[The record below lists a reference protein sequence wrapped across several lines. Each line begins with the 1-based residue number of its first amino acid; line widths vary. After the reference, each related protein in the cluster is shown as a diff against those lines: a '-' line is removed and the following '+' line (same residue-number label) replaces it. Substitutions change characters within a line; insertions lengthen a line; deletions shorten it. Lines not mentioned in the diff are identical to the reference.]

1 MGNGQAGAQDATGE
15 SATTQANTA
24 ATATPREPVLNRL
37 WRQSLHRLRRQRLVE
52 CLLADRLLSAA
63 FLVLG
68 LAAVLPLFAT
78 PFLPLADLPANAA
91 QGALMP
97 DIIFK
102 RGLAAYHYRVQWAPV
117 PYWTTH
123 VLVGVLSPVMGVL
136 NAAKVMVALAV
147 LGMPLAVMRVLL
159 ALGRD
164 PRLAV
169 LAFLLSWDN
178 NLYAGWTAFLLSMI
192 AALWGIAWL
201 LEARTPRDAVPIGI
215 LSCLIGLTHIQ
226 GVAYFGLVVSLLF
239 LLRRPWKRA
248 AILHLIA
255 GSGLAVS
262 VLPWLFSRFSQ
273 SGGHV
278 AFTFGFH
285 TPREKLNSFFL
296 YTLDNLP
303 KVDDG
308 FVTALAFS
316 LLLFGVPVLCS
327 LGEPSAPRPT
337 GDDLAAPTATG
348 AVLVLAPLALYFAL
362 PMSIDGPVGHWY
374 TYPRYATFALVAL
387 LFLPRGRFTRWQV
400 LWLLPGVL
408 TALLMFTRISAQ
420 FADYGTRARPFLEII
435 SHVRPNSAYLP
446 LELDDSD
453 PATRLETF
461 NQIHS
466 YIAGFKKGYDPH
478 LFDNN
483 SIPFL
488 YRGNRR
494 LPQTAWNRPQDFSL
508 TEHGR
513 YYDYVVVQG
522 GLNRD
527 PLKKLKP
534 SDGMRAR
541 LVVEAG
547 RFRLYEILKNGK

>member
-1 MGNGQAGAQDATGE
+1 MGNGRADAVDATGE
-15 SATTQANTA
+15 S
-24 ATATPREPVLNRL
+24 TATPAETAPSAEPRATAASKL
-37 WRQSLHRLRRQRLVE
+37 WRRSEQAFRRLKLVE
-52 CLLADRLLSAA
+52 CLLADRLLGAA
-63 FLVLG
+63 TVVLA
-68 LAAVLPLFAT
+68 LFALMPLFAT

-91 QGALMP
+91 QGALLP

-102 RGLAAYHYRVQWAPV
+102 HGLAAYHYRVQWAPV

-123 VLVGVLSPVMGVL
+123 VLIGLLSPIMGVL
-136 NAAKVMVALAV
+136 NAAKVMVGLAV
-147 LGMPLAVMRVLL
+147 LGLPFAIMRILL

-164 PRLAV
+164 PRLA
-169 LAFLLSWDN
+169 LWAFLLSWDN
-178 NLYAGWTAFLLSMI
+178 NLYAGWTAFLLGMTT
-192 AALWGIAWL
+192 ALWGIAWL
-201 LEARTPRDAVPIGI
+201 LEARTLRDAVPIGI
-215 LSCLIGLTHIQ
+215 LSCFIGLTHIQ
-226 GVAYFGLVVSLLF
+226 AVAYFGLIASLLF
-239 LLRRPWKRA
+239 LLRRPLKHA
-248 AILHLIA
+248 ALLHLIA

-273 SGGHV
+273 SGAGKV

-285 TPREKLNSFFL
+285 TPREKINQLFL

-308 FVTALAFS
+308 PVTALAFT
-316 LLLFGVPVLCS
+316 LLLFGVPLLCT
-327 LGEPSAPRPT
+327 LGQPAASVPGEAPRPH
-337 GDDLAAPTATG
+337 PATPV
-348 AVLVLAPLALYFAL
+348 VLVLAPLALYFAL
-362 PMSIDGPVGHWY
+362 PMSIDGPVSHWY
-374 TYPRYATFALVAL
+374 TYPRYATFALVSL
-387 LFLPRGRFTRWQV
+387 LFLPQGRFQHWRA

-408 TALLMFTRISAQ
+408 VALLLFTRVRAQ
-420 FADYGTRARPFLEII
+420 FADYGTRARPFLQII
-435 SHVRPNSAYLP
+435 ERVRPNSAYLP

-488 YRGNRR
+488 YREERR

-508 TEHGR
+508 TAHGR

-522 GLNRD
+522 GLDRD
-527 PLKKLKP
+527 PLRKLKP
-534 SDGMRAR
+534 AGNMRAQ
-541 LVVEAG
+541 LLVEAG
-547 RFRLYEILKNGK
+547 RFRLYEIIKDGK

>member
-1 MGNGQAGAQDATGE
+1 MGNGRAEAEGATDE
-15 SATTQANTA
+15 SAEKQAEPA
-24 ATATPREPVLNRL
+24 ATTAQREPVWAKL
-37 WRQSLHRLRRQRLVE
+37 WRRGVLALRQQRLVQ
-52 CLLADRLLSAA
+52 CLRADRLLSGT

-68 LAAVLPLFAT
+68 VVAVLPLFAT
-78 PFLPLADLPANAA
+78 PFLPLADLPANVA
-91 QGALMP
+91 QGALLP

-102 RGLAAYHYRVQWAPV
+102 RGLAAYHYKVQWAPV

-123 VLVGVLSPVMGVL
+123 VLIGVLSPILGVL
-136 NAAKVMVALAV
+136 NAAKVMVALVV
-147 LGMPLAVMRVLL
+147 LGLPLAIMRVLL

-178 NLYAGWTAFLLSMI
+178 NLYAGWTAFLLGMI

-201 LEARTPRDAVPIGI
+201 LEARTLRDAVPIGV

-226 GVAYFGLVVSLLF
+226 GVAYFGLIISLLF

-248 AILHLIA
+248 FFLHLIA

-285 TPREKLNSFFL
+285 TPREKLNSLYL

-303 KVDDG
+303 KVDDAPI
-308 FVTALAFS
+308 TALAFCLVVFGIP
-316 LLLFGVPVLCS
+316 LLAGLRQQ
-327 LGEPSAPRPT
+327 PSAPPT
-337 GDDLAAPTATG
+337 EEDLGAHSATS

-362 PMSIDGPVGHWY
+362 PMSIDGPVSHWY

-387 LFLPRGRFTRWQV
+387 LFLPRARFTGWQA

-408 TALLMFTRISAQ
+408 TALIMFTRITAQ

-435 SHVRPNSAYLP
+435 AQVRPNSAYLP

-466 YIAGFKKGYDPH
+466 YIAGVKKGYDPH

-522 GLNRD
+522 GLDRD
-527 PLKKLKP
+527 PLRRLKP
-534 SDGMRAR
+534 SGGMRAR

-547 RFRLYEILKNGK
+547 RFRLYEILKDGK

>member
-1 MGNGQAGAQDATGE
+1 MGNGQTGIPSSADDTGTTEAQGE
-15 SATTQANTA
+15 SPSRFNL
-24 ATATPREPVLNRL
+24 VRL
-37 WRQSLHRLRRQRLVE
+37 WQRASRALQCAKLVQCLRDDRPLAIVMLILAIFA
-52 CLLADRLLSAA
+52 LL
-63 FLVLG
+63 
-68 LAAVLPLFAT
+68 PITAT
-78 PFLPLADLPANAA
+78 PFLPLADLPDNLA
-91 QGALMP
+91 QGALLP
-97 DIIFK
+97 DILLK
-102 RGLAAYHYRVQWAPV
+102 RGLAAYHYRVQWVPV

-123 VLVGVLSPVMGVL
+123 VLIGVLSPIIGVI
-136 NAAKVMVALAV
+136 NAGKVMVALVV

-159 ALGRD
+159 ALGRE

-169 LAFLLSWDN
+169 WAFLLSWDN
-178 NLYAGWTAFLLSMI
+178 NLYAGWTAFLLGMT
-192 AALWGIAWL
+192 AALWGFAWL
-201 LEARTPRDAVPIGI
+201 LEARTLRDAVPIAV
-215 LSCLIGLTHIQ
+215 LSCVIGLTHIQ
-226 GVAYFGLVVSLLF
+226 AVAYFGSIVSLMFLF
-239 LLRRPWKRA
+239 RRPLKRA
-248 AILHLIA
+248 AVLHLVA

-262 VLPWLFSRFSQ
+262 VLPWLFSRFSS

-278 AFTFGFH
+278 DFTFDLH
-285 TPREKLNSFFL
+285 TPREKLNSLYL

-308 FVTALAFS
+308 FITALAFC

-327 LGEPSAPRPT
+327 LGDKPEPDRRIEE
-337 GDDLAAPTATG
+337 LAAPNATAG
-348 AVLVLAPLALYFAL
+348 VLVVAPLALYFAL
-362 PMSIDGPVGHWY
+362 PMAISGPVSHWY
-374 TYPRYATFALVAL
+374 TYPRYATFALVGL
-387 LFLPRGRFTRWQV
+387 LFLPRGRFQDWRA

-408 TALLMFTRISAQ
+408 TALFMFTRIRAQ

-453 PATRLETF
+453 PATRLDTF
-461 NQIHS
+461 NQIHA

-488 YRGNRR
+488 YRGERR

-522 GLNRD
+522 GLDRD
-527 PLKKLKP
+527 PLRKLKP
-534 SDGMRAR
+534 TPHVRAK

-547 RFRLYEILKNGK
+547 RFRLYEMIKDGK

>member
-1 MGNGQAGAQDATGE
+1 MGNGRADAQDATGE
-15 SATTQANTA
+15 SGTTQAAPA
-24 ATATPREPVLNRL
+24 ANAAPREPLWNRL
-37 WRQSLHRLRRQRLVE
+37 WRRSLLALRQQKLVQ
-52 CLLADRLLSAA
+52 CLLADRLLSAVL
-63 FLVLG
+63 LVLG
-68 LAAVLPLFAT
+68 VMAVLPLFAT
-78 PFLPLADLPANAA
+78 PFLPLADLPANVA

-123 VLVGVLSPVMGVL
+123 VLIGLLSPIMGVL

-147 LGMPLAVMRVLL
+147 LGLPLAVMRVLL

-178 NLYAGWTAFLLSMI
+178 NLYAGWTAYLLGMI

-239 LLRRPWKRA
+239 LLRRSLKRA
-248 AILHLIA
+248 VILHLIA

-273 SGGHV
+273 SGGNV

-308 FVTALAFS
+308 FVTVLAFC
-316 LLLFGVPVLCS
+316 LLLFGVPLLCS
-327 LGEPSAPRPT
+327 LGAEPAPNPPA
-337 GDDLAAPTATG
+337 GELAGHPATA
-348 AVLVLAPLALYFAL
+348 AVLVVAPLALYFAL

-387 LFLPRGRFTRWQV
+387 LFLPRGRFTGWHA

-408 TALLMFTRISAQ
+408 TALLLFTRITAQ

-435 SHVRPNSAYLP
+435 AHVRPNSAYLP
-446 LELDDSD
+446 LELDDWIRRRAWRPSTRYTRTSRASRR
-453 PATRLETF
+453 ATTRTCSTTTPSRSC
-461 NQIHS
+461 IGGS
-466 YIAGFKKGYDPH
+466 AAC
-478 LFDNN
+478 
-483 SIPFL
+483 
-488 YRGNRR
+488 RRR
-494 LPQTAWNRPQDFSL
+494 LGIARKTSAS
-508 TEHGR
+508 
-513 YYDYVVVQG
+513 
-522 GLNRD
+522 
-527 PLKKLKP
+527 P
-534 SDGMRAR
+534 STGATTTMS
-541 LVVEAG
+541 
-547 RFRLYEILKNGK
+547 